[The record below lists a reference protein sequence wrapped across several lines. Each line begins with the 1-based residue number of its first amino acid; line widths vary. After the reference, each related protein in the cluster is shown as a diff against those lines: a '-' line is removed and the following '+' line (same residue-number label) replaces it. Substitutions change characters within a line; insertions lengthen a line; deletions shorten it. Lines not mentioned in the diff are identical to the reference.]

1 MSFRITEAATN
12 ARLTAQITTSRQRLA
27 DAQDHLSSGRR
38 INRLSDDPGGA
49 SAVFQLRTTQT
60 QLEQF
65 VKNADSTKDAL
76 LVGDITLDSYQQL
89 LDRARVLLTNA
100 GTSAFYD
107 KARVPVATEL
117 EGIITRIQQLAN
129 TEYHD
134 SYLFGG
140 TRLTAPPYDIN
151 GVPAT
156 TATTEVSVQIEPEGT
171 LIARGVTAES
181 FLADANG
188 TIVDALKTAAT
199 AIRGTGNETAD
210 KATVLATID
219 RVKGFADL
227 ASQSRT
233 KIGER
238 LAHLDQVTERLKQYN
253 LSLEDSAQRIEVIDI
268 AKAAIEVKEA
278 DTALNAVLQ
287 SASQFGRRSLLDFL
301 G

>member
-1 MSFRITEAATN
+1 MSFRITEPATH
-12 ARLTAQITTSRQRLA
+12 ARLTAQILTSRQRLA
-27 DAQDHLSSGRR
+27 DAQDHLSSGKR

-65 VKNADSTKDAL
+65 VKNADSTKDTL
-76 LVGDITLDSYQQL
+76 LIGDSTLDSYQQL

-100 GTSAFYD
+100 GTAAFYD

-117 EGIITRIQQLAN
+117 DGIVTRIQQLAN
-129 TEYHD
+129 TEYRD

-140 TRLTAPPYDIN
+140 SRLSAPPYDVN
-151 GVPAT
+151 GVPSA
-156 TATTEVSVQIEPEGT
+156 TATTEVSVQVDPEGT
-171 LIARGVTAES
+171 LIASSVTAES
-181 FLADANG
+181 FLSDTG
-188 TIVDALKTAAT
+188 GSILDALKTAVT
-199 AIRGTGNETAD
+199 AIRGTGDDTAD

-219 RVKGFADL
+219 RVKVFADS
-227 ASQSRT
+227 ASQART

-238 LAHLDQVTERLKQYN
+238 LTHVEQVTERLKQYN
-253 LSLEDSAQRIEVIDI
+253 LSLEDTAQRIEVIDI
-268 AKAAIEVKEA
+268 AKAAIETKEA

>member
-1 MSFRITEAATN
+1 MPFRVTDAATN

-38 INRLSDDPGGA
+38 INRLSDDPAGA

-60 QLEQF
+60 QLTQF

-76 LVGDITLDSYQQL
+76 LVGDTTLDSYQQL
-89 LDRARVLLTNA
+89 LDRAQVLLTNA
-100 GTSAFYD
+100 GTAAFYD

-117 EGIITRIQQLAN
+117 EGIVTRIRQLAN
-129 TEYHD
+129 TQYGD

-140 TRLTAPPYDIN
+140 SRLSSPPYDSN
-151 GVPAT
+151 GVPNAT
-156 TATTEVSVQIEPEGT
+156 PATDVSVQVDPEGT
-171 LIARGVTAES
+171 LITRGVTAES
-181 FLADANG
+181 FLSDSTG
-188 TIVDALKTAAT
+188 TILDAINTAAT
-199 AIRGTGNETAD
+199 AIRGTGDDTAD

-219 RVKGFADL
+219 RVKSFADL
-227 ASQSRT
+227 ASQART
-233 KIGER
+233 KIGEH
-238 LAHLDQVTERLKQYN
+238 LAHVDQVTERLKQYN

-268 AKAAIEVKEA
+268 AKAAVEVKEA